1 MAFDVD
7 KVRAAF
13 PILGKKVYEKPL
25 VYLDNAATTQKPQC
39 VIDRITHYYENE
51 NCNIH
56 RGVHHLS
63 QMATMAFESCR
74 EHVARFINAP
84 QKEEIIFTKGTT
96 ESINLVAAS
105 YGRKFLEENDE
116 VIITGM
122 EHHSNL
128 VPWQMLCH
136 EKKAR
141 LRVVPF
147 NDHGELDMPA
157 YRKMLGEKTRIVAI
171 THISNALGTV
181 NPVKEMIDLAHRQNV
196 PVLVDGAQAISHM
209 KVDMQELGCDFYCF
223 SGHKAYAPMGVGV
236 LYGRMS
242 LLESMNP
249 YQTGGEMVE
258 SVSLFETVFNEIPLR
273 FEAGTPNVEAVLGL
287 DTAISF
293 LEETGMENIYE
304 YESRLLAYATKKLQ
318 SIRDARIIGTAR
330 NKAGVLSFLIGDI
343 HPYDAGT
350 IIDKF
355 GIAVR
360 TGHHCAQPVMDR
372 YGISGTLRASLA
384 IYNTKDDIDKLVE
397 AIHQTRKMFS

>member
-1 MAFDVD
+1 
-7 KVRAAF
+7 
-13 PILGKKVYEKPL
+13 
-25 VYLDNAATTQKPQC
+25 
-39 VIDRITHYYENE
+39 
-51 NCNIH
+51 
-56 RGVHHLS
+56 
-63 QMATMAFESCR
+63 
-74 EHVARFINAP
+74 
-84 QKEEIIFTKGTT
+84 
-96 ESINLVAAS
+96 
-105 YGRKFLEENDE
+105 
-116 VIITGM
+116 
-122 EHHSNL
+122 
-128 VPWQMLCH
+128 
-136 EKKAR
+136 
-141 LRVVPF
+141 
-147 NDHGELDMPA
+147 
-157 YRKMLGEKTRIVAI
+157 VAI
-171 THISNALGTV
+171 THISNALGTI

-236 LYGRMS
+236 LYGRMN

-258 SVSLFETVFNEIPLR
+258 SVSLFETIFNEIPLK

-304 YESRLLAYATKKLQ
+304 HESRLLAYATKKLQ
-318 SIRDARIIGTAR
+318 SIRDVRIIGTAR
-330 NKAGVLSFLIGDI
+330 KKAGVLSFLIGDI